1 MLVTLGAISLPAA
14 RRFLKQELVW
24 SWQATDGSILISLP
38 SPSNIEPMTIW
49 SACERAGRYAIV
61 APEEK
66 KWPAANE
73 EVICVRVVVPKTRAP
88 TSYELG
94 KEWMAGAGE
103 ETSVHQF

>member
-1 MLVTLGAISLPAA
+1 MPAA
-14 RRFLKQELVW
+14 RPFLKQELVW
-24 SWQATDGSILISLP
+24 SWQATDGSIVISLP

-61 APEEK
+61 APEK
-66 KWPAANE
+66 KMTNE
-73 EVICVRVVVPKTRAP
+73 GVICVWVVVPKTKAP

-103 ETSVHQF
+103 ETSVHQL